1 MQQQWYLSY
10 LFNLPTGSLQKIGGD
25 QRIIV
30 DYHNLNQT
38 VVLTASCM
46 TGILLLLKIS
56 ACVSFTISKMNHKK
70 FIFILNRK
78 IYTLAILPQ
87 GYVKHPQL
95 FLDIIQRYL
104 DHLDIRKNITLIY
117 YIIVTMLIS
126 KMVKRCLTL
135 EYLV

>member
-1 MQQQWYLSY
+1 M
-10 LFNLPTGSLQKIGGD
+10 
-25 QRIIV
+25 
-30 DYHNLNQT
+30 
-38 VVLTASCM
+38 LTASCM

-56 ACVSFTISKMNHKK
+56 AFVSFTISKMNHKK

-78 IYTLAILPQ
+78 IYTLSVLPQ

-104 DHLDIRKNITLIY
+104 DHLDIHKNITLIY
-117 YIIVTMLIS
+117 YIIVTMLTS

-135 EYLV
+135 EYLVWYFKSVGNKSYKNVKFIQLSTFLMTHHSGKTSTSPPK